1 MIPNK
6 KARKRR
12 CFRRSAG
19 FPHFILFSNKTRQP
33 FSQAGRTSAALFP
46 KSTNKFYA
54 FYLDNLTRRNHPDTM
69 YFLQSLK
76 KKGLLGCFSHDSKP
90 KNARCPARFILFAKH
105 LRPQAEK
112 FLLLA
117 RLAPCYD
124 RQRRKRQKGAAFGA
138 WYSDGLAYIKAYKT
152 LFTLYIEVRTSQF
165 WGKKVPMFQ

>member
-76 KKGLLGCFSHDSKP
+76 KKGCLGVFHTTASP
-90 KNARCPARFILFAKH
+90 KTPAALPVSFCSRSIF
-105 LRPQAEK
+105 
-112 FLLLA
+112 
-117 RLAPCYD
+117 D
-124 RQRRKRQKGAAFGA
+124 RKRKNFCCLQGSRPAMTGNAE
-138 WYSDGLAYIKAYKT
+138 S
-152 LFTLYIEVRTSQF
+152 
-165 WGKKVPMFQ
+165 GKKEPLSAHGTRMVSPI